1 MTVTAR
7 TAPKAPPQAGT
18 GERAARAEPTT
29 APAPDPATD
38 PAPARDAATAAPPA
52 ADPPASATT
61 PATPPHPDAPA
72 SAPAPAPASEPPAD
86 QGRPER
92 ATAPGPAP
100 SGGPSADAADAGAA
114 RAGKADTATRAG
126 ADTAAR
132 TGTGAGADRRRPGGT
147 ATRGGETIRP
157 TGGPGAPRRA
167 PDASGPAATAPDP
180 PPARPPATPPA
191 TAPPGTDPSASTGTG
206 PSTDAGTSAGTS
218 TGTGT
223 SAGTGTATGA
233 AGAAAAPGVETAS
246 DVETEGGATPRE
258 RRSADARAL
267 TQVLFAELSGLEPG
281 TPEHARVRTAL
292 IEANLPLVRYAAAR
306 FRSRNEPIED
316 VIQVGTIGLINAID
330 RFDPHRG
337 VQFPTFAMPT
347 VVGEIKRYFRDN
359 VRTVHVP
366 RRLHELWVQVSG
378 ATEDLTVLHG
388 RSPTTAEIAARLG
401 IGEDEVLACIEA
413 GRSYHA
419 TSLEAA
425 QEGDGLPGLLDRLG
439 YEDPALAGVEHR
451 DLVRHLLVQ
460 LPEREQR
467 ILLLRYY
474 SNLTQS
480 QISAELGVSQMH
492 VSRLLS
498 RSFARLRSAN
508 RIEP

>member
-1 MTVTAR
+1 MSARTVPEATPETADGTVPRSATPAAATTAR
-7 TAPKAPPQAGT
+7 RAAPAGASAEPAATAEVRAADAPTTPSPAPPEAPSAEPPATAPGDTGANTAEAAP
-18 GERAARAEPTT
+18 E
-29 APAPDPATD
+29 
-38 PAPARDAATAAPPA
+38 AAPPA
-52 ADPPASATT
+52 ARAA
-61 PATPPHPDAPA
+61 
-72 SAPAPAPASEPPAD
+72 EPPD
-86 QGRPER
+86 
-92 ATAPGPAP
+92 P
-100 SGGPSADAADAGAA
+100 S
-114 RAGKADTATRAG
+114 DTADGHPRS
-126 ADTAAR
+126 
-132 TGTGAGADRRRPGGT
+132 
-147 ATRGGETIRP
+147 RG
-157 TGGPGAPRRA
+157 
-167 PDASGPAATAPDP
+167 
-180 PPARPPATPPA
+180 
-191 TAPPGTDPSASTGTG
+191 
-206 PSTDAGTSAGTS
+206 
-218 TGTGT
+218 
-223 SAGTGTATGA
+223 
-233 AGAAAAPGVETAS
+233 
-246 DVETEGGATPRE
+246 
-258 RRSADARAL
+258 ADARAL
-267 TQVLFAELSGLEPG
+267 TQVLFKEFVTLEPG
-281 TPEHARVRTAL
+281 TPEHTRVRAAL

-306 FRSRNEPIED
+306 FRSRNEPMED
-316 VIQVGTIGLINAID
+316 VVQVGTIGLINAID
-330 RFDPHRG
+330 RFDPDRG

-366 RRLHELWVQVSG
+366 RRLHELWVQVNG
-378 ATEDLTVLHG
+378 ASEDLTVLHG
-388 RSPTTAEIAARLG
+388 RTPTTSEIAERLR
-401 IGEDEVLACIEA
+401 IPEEEVLACIEA

-508 RIEP
+508 RIDA

>member
-1 MTVTAR
+1 MTVPAR
-7 TAPKAPPQAGT
+7 TASEET
-18 GERAARAEPTT
+18 
-29 APAPDPATD
+29 
-38 PAPARDAATAAPPA
+38 
-52 ADPPASATT
+52 S
-61 PATPPHPDAPA
+61 
-72 SAPAPAPASEPPAD
+72 ASEENPPPP
-86 QGRPER
+86 RE
-92 ATAPGPAP
+92 
-100 SGGPSADAADAGAA
+100 
-114 RAGKADTATRAG
+114 
-126 ADTAAR
+126 
-132 TGTGAGADRRRPGGT
+132 
-147 ATRGGETIRP
+147 
-157 TGGPGAPRRA
+157 APREVPR
-167 PDASGPAATAPDP
+167 
-180 PPARPPATPPA
+180 
-191 TAPPGTDPSASTGTG
+191 
-206 PSTDAGTSAGTS
+206 
-218 TGTGT
+218 
-223 SAGTGTATGA
+223 
-233 AGAAAAPGVETAS
+233 
-246 DVETEGGATPRE
+246 DVPREVPRETPRE
-258 RRSADARAL
+258 APRDVPREAPRQETPHEAPREASTRESRGADARAL
-267 TQVLFAELSGLEPG
+267 TQVLFKKFATLEPG
-281 TPEHARVRTAL
+281 TPEHARVRAAL

-306 FRSRNEPIED
+306 FRSRNEPMED
-316 VIQVGTIGLINAID
+316 VVQVGTIGLINAID
-330 RFDPHRG
+330 RFDPDRG

-366 RRLHELWVQVSG
+366 RRLHELWVQVNG

-388 RSPTTAEIAARLG
+388 RSPTTAEIAERLK

-425 QEGDGLPGLLDRLG
+425 QEGDGLPGLLDRIG

-508 RIEP
+508 RIEA